1 MNLKSRNL
9 LTYVMFFLVLTIL
22 TVVLYNT
29 YKINES
35 DTILSNIKSEVQQ
48 NEYVDFSEI
57 VDGDWDNIILVTPY
71 TDKAE
76 IKKKYGID
84 ANRISDFSVAYRE
97 DRVLIL
103 FCKGESIQ
111 NYIYWFGSVSSSENE
126 KLYGSFQIKREDT
139 EFKTDKTS
147 SNSTPLNLIC
157 VKE

>member
-1 MNLKSRNL
+1 MI
-9 LTYVMFFLVLTIL
+9 FLILTIL
-22 TVVLYNT
+22 VVVLYNF

-35 DTILSNIKSEVQQ
+35 DTILSNIKQEVQR
-48 NEYVDFSEI
+48 NEYVDFSKI
-57 VDGDWDNIILVTPY
+57 VDGDWDNIILISPY
-71 TDKAE
+71 TDKAK

-111 NYIYWFGSVSSSENE
+111 NYVYLVGGFSSSEDE
-126 KLYGSFQIKREDT
+126 KLDDSFQIKREDAK
-139 EFKTDKTS
+139 FKTDKN
-147 SNSTPLNLIC
+147 SNNSMPLNLIH